1 MQFVATVHVTVL
13 LWWPVTCLYFFFL
26 LQVIVERYTFA
37 MSRVVS
43 VLSSSG
49 KQDEDSSLKD
59 IEMKRAKYNISQQ
72 ISSEYQSSF
81 LFILT
86 SAIQYKSRVQ
96 SSFNTIILRK
106 LMRIHILSTLL
117 ARGDYFVQMFEVP
130 AFPPVP

>member
-1 MQFVATVHVTVL
+1 
-13 LWWPVTCLYFFFL
+13 
-26 LQVIVERYTFA
+26 